1 MGPET
6 RALNVPIASPSWPVY
21 GQIVRERK
29 IKRSTHAHVS
39 TCSVSPVEPWLQVP
53 ARGHSCWNS
62 SPMILAPLSYRS
74 SYPRI
79 MRACNQTHIFPPR
92 ASDTITYVR
101 SNEDGLYFSSPRRK
115 IRARSYCSFFFSL
128 LQQGKSCKNAQ
139 VINCFFFLFLL
150 LLLI

>member
-39 TCSVSPVEPWLQVP
+39 TCSVSPVEPVVTGACPRAFLLEFFTDDPRSALLQ
-53 ARGHSCWNS
+53 
-62 SPMILAPLSYRS
+62 ILAS
-74 SYPRI
+74 SNH
-79 MRACNQTHIFPPR
+79 RACNQTHVDTNIFPARFSPPP
-92 ASDTITYVR
+92 SPDTFTLLM

-115 IRARSYCSFFFSL
+115 IRTRSYC
-128 LQQGKSCKNAQ
+128 
-139 VINCFFFLFLL
+139 IFFLLYTRKVL
-150 LLLI
+150 